1 MMFMRLVA
9 ACALAFAIASAGP
22 AIAQKKEHAHEK
34 ESHFKVAPPADVKA
48 AWTLITAKVS
58 EAEKSIA
65 AKELESVHE
74 AGEHMEAA
82 VHVLKEKSTMVS
94 GEKQKNLISAIKQ
107 LDKAVDEMHHAAEDK
122 NASKAGLGLKK
133 IKGLLP
139 LIQAQYPAGT
149 LN

>member
-9 ACALAFAIASAGP
+9 ACAMVFAIASAG
-22 AIAQKKEHAHEK
+22 AAVAQKEEHAHEK
-34 ESHFKVAPPADVKA
+34 ESHFKVTPPADVKA
-48 AWTLITAKVS
+48 AWTLITSKVS

-94 GEKQKNLISAIKQ
+94 GDKQKNLISAIKQ

-122 NASKAGLGLKK
+122 DASKAGLGLKK